1 MVIRF
6 FDILFSTVGLILFFP
21 IFLIIAV
28 CIKIETKGPILY
40 KQDRVGKD
48 GKIFKLYKFR
58 SMFINSDKKG
68 LITVGNNDVR
78 ITKVG
83 KFIRR
88 YKLDELPQ
96 LLNVLISDMSIVGPR
111 PEVEKYVL
119 QYTDEQ
125 KMVLSVKPGITDYA
139 SIVYRNENQELSHQ
153 ENPEQYYIMHI
164 IPEKIKLNN
173 IYIQKPNVANYFK
186 IILLTIKEIH
196 FFKSQ

>member
-1 MVIRF
+1 MIRF

-21 IFLIIAV
+21 IFLIISI
-28 CIKIETKGPILY
+28 CIKIETRGPILY

-68 LITVGNNDVR
+68 LITVGNNDAR

-96 LLNVLISDMSIVGPR
+96 LINVLIGNMSIVGPR
-111 PEVEKYVL
+111 PEVEKYVFK
-119 QYTDEQ
+119 YTVEQ
-125 KMVLSVKPGITDYA
+125 KKVLSVKPGITDYA
-139 SIVYRNENQELSHQ
+139 SIVYKNENRELSEQ
-153 ENPEQYYIMHI
+153 KNPELYYITHI
-164 IPEKIKLNN
+164 IPKKIELNN
-173 IYIQKPNVANYFK
+173 IFIQEPTLINYFK
-186 IILLTIKEIH
+186 IIFLTLKEII
-196 FFKSQ
+196 F

>member
-1 MVIRF
+1 MIRF
-6 FDILFSTVGLILFFP
+6 FDILFSTIGLILFFP
-21 IFLIIAV
+21 IFIIISI
-28 CIKIETKGPILY
+28 CIKIETRGPILY

-96 LLNVLISDMSIVGPR
+96 LINVLIGNMSIVGPR

-119 QYTDEQ
+119 KYTDEQ
-125 KMVLSVKPGITDYA
+125 KKVLSVKPGITDYA
-139 SIVYRNENQELSHQ
+139 SIVYKNENHELSEQ
-153 ENPEQYYIMHI
+153 KNPEQYYIMHI
-164 IPEKIKLNN
+164 IPKKIELNN
-173 IYIQKPNVANYFK
+173 IFIQEPTLINYFK
-186 IILLTIKEIH
+186 IILLTLKEII
-196 FFKSQ
+196 F

>member
-1 MVIRF
+1 MIRF

-21 IFLIIAV
+21 IFIIISI
-28 CIKIETKGPILY
+28 CIKIETRGPILY

-96 LLNVLISDMSIVGPR
+96 LINVLIGTMSIVGPR
-111 PEVEKYVL
+111 PEVEKYVFK
-119 QYTDEQ
+119 YTDEQ
-125 KMVLSVKPGITDYA
+125 KKVLSVKPGITDYA
-139 SIVYRNENQELSHQ
+139 SIVYKNENRELSEQ
-153 ENPEQYYIMHI
+153 KNPEQYYIMHI
-164 IPEKIKLNN
+164 IPKKIELNN
-173 IYIQKPNVANYFK
+173 IFIQEPTLINYFK
-186 IILLTIKEIH
+186 IIFLTLKEII
-196 FFKSQ
+196 F

>member
-1 MVIRF
+1 MIRF
-6 FDILFSTVGLILFFP
+6 FDILFSTVGLILFLP
-21 IFLIIAV
+21 IFLIIAI
-28 CIKIETKGPILY
+28 CIEIETRGPILY

-83 KFIRR
+83 RFIRK

-96 LLNVLISDMSIVGPR
+96 LLNVLVGDMSIVGPR

-119 QYTDEQ
+119 QYSDAQ
-125 KMVLSVKPGITDYA
+125 KKVLSVKPGITDYA
-139 SIVYRNENQELSHQ
+139 SIVYKNENYELSHQ
-153 ENPEQYYIMHI
+153 ENPEQYYIMEI
-164 IPEKIKLNN
+164 IPKKIKLNY
-173 IYIQKPNVANYFK
+173 IYIRKPTILNYFR
-186 IILLTIKEIH
+186 IILLTIKEII
-196 FFKSQ
+196 F

>member
-1 MVIRF
+1 MIRF

-21 IFLIIAV
+21 IFIIISI
-28 CIKIETKGPILY
+28 CIKIETRGPILY

-96 LLNVLISDMSIVGPR
+96 LINVLIGTMSIVGPR
-111 PEVEKYVL
+111 PEVEKYVFK
-119 QYTDEQ
+119 YTDEQ
-125 KMVLSVKPGITDYA
+125 KKVLSVKPGITDYA
-139 SIVYRNENQELSHQ
+139 SIVYKNENRELSEQ
-153 ENPEQYYIMHI
+153 KNPEQYYIMHI
-164 IPEKIKLNN
+164 IPKKIELNN
-173 IYIQKPNVANYFK
+173 IFIQEPTLINYFK
-186 IILLTIKEIH
+186 IILLTLKEII
-196 FFKSQ
+196 F

>member
-1 MVIRF
+1 VIRF

-21 IFLIIAV
+21 IFIIISI
-28 CIKIETKGPILY
+28 CIKIETRGPILY

-96 LLNVLISDMSIVGPR
+96 LINVLIGTMSIVGPR
-111 PEVEKYVL
+111 PEVEKYVFK
-119 QYTDEQ
+119 YTDEQ
-125 KMVLSVKPGITDYA
+125 KKVLSVKPGITDYA
-139 SIVYRNENQELSHQ
+139 SIVYKNENRELSEQ
-153 ENPEQYYIMHI
+153 KNPEQYYIMHI
-164 IPEKIKLNN
+164 IPKKIELNN
-173 IYIQKPNVANYFK
+173 IFIQEPTLINYFK
-186 IILLTIKEIH
+186 IILLTLKEII
-196 FFKSQ
+196 F